1 MKLPDKLA
9 DRFASPPRGM
19 CTDQAAAYLSMSAS
33 TLVRLVDENEV
44 PRSVRTGMA
53 TDRLELDAAFGDLK
67 EEGGNTIHKLLGMK
81 P

>member
-1 MKLPDKLA
+1 
-9 DRFASPPRGM
+9 M